1 MTNHYCDL
9 KNADVILIMGSN
21 AAEHH
26 PIAFKWILRA
36 KEKGATIIH
45 VDPRYTRT
53 SARCDFHVPLRS
65 GTDIAFLGG
74 MIHYII
80 EKKKYFKDY
89 VLNYTNASF
98 IVGKDFYFKDGLFSG
113 YDAKQRK
120 YDKATWVLE
129 KDVKGIPKRDMTL
142 ANPRSVFQ
150 MMRKHYSRYTLDKV
164 SSITGVS
171 KENLLKVYEAYS
183 ATGVPDKAG
192 TECYALGWTHH
203 TTGSQ
208 NIRTMSI
215 IQLLLGNMGIAG
227 GGINALRGEPNVQGS
242 TDHAILYNVLP
253 GYLKTPAASLQTL
266 DQYLKKNTP
275 ESKDPQSAN
284 FYQNYP
290 KFFVSFLKS
299 YWEDKATK
307 GNEFGYSWL
316 PKMEDG
322 KHYSTMHMFDAMYAN
337 KVKGFFVI
345 GADPAV
351 STPNSNKVRKALQN
365 LDWLV
370 GENIFNNETYEFWRG
385 PGVDP
390 TKIKTE
396 CFLLPAAAS
405 MEKEGSQSNSG
416 RWVQW
421 KYKAAEAPGDAIPVG
436 EIEIKI
442 LAAIKKLYEKEGG
455 PNAEA
460 IVNFKWDYLDGKG
473 RMDVMKVAKRINGVF
488 LEDTVI
494 EDKAK
499 GTKTEFKKGQ
509 LVPGFGNLQAD
520 GKTACG
526 NWVISGSYTA
536 DGINRMKSRGKED
549 PTGLGLFPNWSYAW
563 PVNRRILYNRASC
576 DVNGKPYNPKR
587 NILEWKGDKWVGDV
601 PDGPWPPMADKEK
614 GKYPFI
620 MQKDGLGA
628 LFGPGMAE
636 GPFPEHYEPLEGPL
650 AKNPMSSQLINPA
663 AEIFKSDMDKV
674 ANASDKFP
682 YVCTTYSCTEHWC
695 SGALTRWQMWLLEMQ
710 PELYVEIGEK
720 LAREK
725 GIKNGERIKVSSI
738 RGEAPCVAMVTK
750 RFKPFMVEGKEVHQ
764 VGMPFNYGWLF
775 PKDSGSDST
784 NMLTPTVGDANTFC
798 PEYKAF
804 MVNVAKL

>member
-1 MTNHYCDL
+1 MTNHYIDL

-80 EKKKYFKDY
+80 ENNKYFKDY

-98 IVGKDFYFKDGLFSG
+98 IVGDDFYFKDGLFSG
-113 YDAKQRK
+113 YDEKKRK

-129 KDVKGIPKRDMTL
+129 KDGNGIPKRDMTL
-142 ANPRSVFQ
+142 TNPRSVFQ

-171 KENLLKVYEAYS
+171 KENLLKVYEIYS

-253 GYLKTPAASLQTL
+253 GYLKTPSASLNTL
-266 DQYLKKNTP
+266 EAYLHKCTP

-284 FYQNYP
+284 YYQNYP

-299 YWEDKATK
+299 YWEEKAAK
-307 GNEFGYSWL
+307 ENEFGYSWL

-322 KHYSTMHMFDAMYAN
+322 KHYSTMHLFDKMYEGSI
-337 KVKGFFVI
+337 KGFFAI

-390 TKIKTE
+390 TKNKTE
-396 CFLLPAAAS
+396 CFLLPAAAT

-421 KYKAAEAPGDAIPVG
+421 KYKAADAPGDALPVG

-442 LAAIKKLYEKEGG
+442 MDAVKKLYEKEGG

-460 IVNFKWDYLDGKG
+460 IVNLKWDYLDGKG
-473 RMDVMKVAKRINGVF
+473 HMDVLKVAKRINGVF

-509 LVPGFGNLQAD
+509 LVPGFGNLQLD

-526 NWVISGSYTA
+526 NWCISGSYTA
-536 DGINRMKSRGKED
+536 DGLNKMASRGKED
-549 PTGLGLFPNWSYAW
+549 PTGLGLFPSWAYAW
-563 PVNRRILYNRASC
+563 PVNRRIMYNRASC
-576 DVNGKPYNPKR
+576 DVNGKPYNSKR

-601 PDGPWPPMADKEK
+601 PDGPWPPQADKEK

-650 AKNPMSSQLINPA
+650 SKNPLSGQLMNPA

-674 ANASDKFP
+674 ANASEKYP

-695 SGALTRWQMWLLEMQ
+695 TGALTRWQAWLLEMQ
-710 PELYVEIGEK
+710 PELYVEIGDQ
-720 LAREK
+720 LAKEK

-738 RGEAPCVAMVTK
+738 RGEAPCIAMVTK
-750 RFKPFMVEGKEVHQ
+750 RFKPFTVEGKTVHQ

-775 PKDSGSDST
+775 PKDSTSDST

-804 MVNVAKL
+804 MVNVEKL

>member
-1 MTNHYCDL
+1 
-9 KNADVILIMGSN
+9 
-21 AAEHH
+21 
-26 PIAFKWILRA
+26 
-36 KEKGATIIH
+36 ATIIH

-53 SARCDFHVPLRS
+53 SARCDLHVPLRS

-74 MIHYII
+74 MISYII
-80 EKKKYFKDY
+80 ENNKYFKDY

-98 IVGKDFYFKDGLFSG
+98 IVGEDYYFKDGLFSG
-113 YDAKQRK
+113 YDAKKRK

-129 KDVKGIPKRDMTL
+129 KDGKGIPKRDMTL
-142 ANPRSVFQ
+142 THPRSVFQ
-150 MMRKHYSRYTLDKV
+150 MMKKHYSRYTLDKV

-171 KENLLKVYEAYS
+171 KENLLKVYEIYAS
-183 ATGVPDKAG
+183 TGVPDKAG

-253 GYLKTPAASLQTL
+253 GYLKMPSASLDTL
-266 DQYLKKNTP
+266 EHYLTKYTP

-284 FYQNYP
+284 YYSNYP

-299 YWEDKATK
+299 LWEEKATK
-307 GNEFGYSWL
+307 ENEFGYPWL
-316 PKMEDG
+316 PKMDDG
-322 KHYSTMHMFDAMYAN
+322 KAYSTMHLFDRMYEGSI
-337 KVKGFFVI
+337 KGFFAI

-390 TKIKTE
+390 VKCKTE
-396 CFLLPAAAS
+396 CFLLPAAAT

-421 KYKAAEAPGDAIPVG
+421 KYKAAEAPGDALPVG

-442 LAAIKKLYEKEGG
+442 MAAVKKLYEKEGG

-460 IVNFKWDYLDGKG
+460 IVNLKWDYLDGKG
-473 RMDVMKVAKRINGVF
+473 HFDVMKVAKRINGVF

-499 GTKTEFKKGQ
+499 KTKTEFKKGQ

-526 NWVISGSYTA
+526 NWCISGSYTA
-536 DGINRMKSRGKED
+536 DGLNKMASRGKED
-549 PTGLGLFPNWSYAW
+549 PTGLGLFPNWAYAW
-563 PVNRRILYNRASC
+563 PVNRRIMYNRASC

-601 PDGPWPPMADKEK
+601 PDGPWPPQADKAK

-650 AKNPMSSQLINPA
+650 AKNPLSSQRMNPA
-663 AEIFKSDMDKV
+663 AEIFK
-674 ANASDKFP
+674 
-682 YVCTTYSCTEHWC
+682 
-695 SGALTRWQMWLLEMQ
+695 
-710 PELYVEIGEK
+710 
-720 LAREK
+720 
-725 GIKNGERIKVSSI
+725 
-738 RGEAPCVAMVTK
+738 
-750 RFKPFMVEGKEVHQ
+750 
-764 VGMPFNYGWLF
+764 
-775 PKDSGSDST
+775 
-784 NMLTPTVGDANTFC
+784 
-798 PEYKAF
+798 
-804 MVNVAKL
+804 

>member
-1 MTNHYCDL
+1 MTNHYIDL

-45 VDPRYTRT
+45 VDPRFTRT

-74 MIHYII
+74 MIHYIL
-80 EKKKYFKDY
+80 ENKKFFNDY

-98 IVGKDFYFKDGLFSG
+98 IVNADFNFNDGLFSG
-113 YDAKQRK
+113 YDTAKRK
-120 YDKATWVLE
+120 YNKDSWTFDKDGRGVPE
-129 KDVKGIPKRDMTL
+129 RDMSL
-142 ANPRSVFQ
+142 NHPHSVFQ
-150 MMRKHYSRYTLDKV
+150 LLKKHYSRYTLERV

-171 KENLLKVYEAYS
+171 KKNLLKVYEIYAS
-183 ATGVPDKAG
+183 TGVPDKAG
-192 TECYALGWTHH
+192 TECYALGWTQH
-203 TTGSQ
+203 TVGSQ

-242 TDHAILYNVLP
+242 TDHAILFNVLP

-284 FYQNYP
+284 YYSNYP
-290 KFFVSFLKS
+290 KFFVSFLKA
-299 YWEDKATK
+299 YWEDKATR
-307 GNEFGYSWL
+307 NNDFGYSWL
-316 PKMEDG
+316 PKLEDG
-322 KHYSTMHMFDAMYAN
+322 KAYSTMHMFDKMYEG
-337 KVKGFFVI
+337 KVKGFFCI

-351 STPNSNKVRKALQN
+351 STPNTNKVRKALQN

-370 GENIFNNETYEFWRG
+370 GENIFDNETYQFWRG

-390 TKIKTE
+390 AKIKTE
-396 CFLLPAAAS
+396 CFLLPASAS

-436 EIEIKI
+436 EMEIKI

-473 RMDVMKVAKRINGVF
+473 RMDVMKVAKQINGVF

-499 GTKTEFKKGQ
+499 GTKTEYKKGQ

-526 NWVISGSYTA
+526 NWVISGSFTA
-536 DGINRMKSRGKED
+536 DGVNKMQYRGKED
-549 PTGLGLFPNWSYAW
+549 PTGLGMFPNWSFAW

-587 NILEWKGDKWVGDV
+587 NVLEWKGDKWVGDV
-601 PDGPWPPMADKEK
+601 PDGPWPPQVDKEK

-620 MQKDGLGA
+620 MHKDGLGA

-650 AKNPMSSQLINPA
+650 EKNPMSSQRINPA
-663 AEIFKSDMDKV
+663 AEIFKGEMDKV
-674 ANASDKFP
+674 ASASKDFP

-695 SGALTRWQMWLLEMQ
+695 SGALTRWQAWLLEAM
-710 PELYVEIGEK
+710 PELYVEIGDE
-720 LAREK
+720 LAKELK
-725 GIKNGERIKVSSI
+725 IKNGERIKVTSI

-750 RFKPFMVEGKEVHQ
+750 RFKPFVLEGDKKVHQ

-775 PKDSGSDST
+775 PKDGGDST
-784 NMLTPTVGDANTFC
+784 NVLTPTVGDANTFC

-804 MVNVAKL
+804 MVNVEKL